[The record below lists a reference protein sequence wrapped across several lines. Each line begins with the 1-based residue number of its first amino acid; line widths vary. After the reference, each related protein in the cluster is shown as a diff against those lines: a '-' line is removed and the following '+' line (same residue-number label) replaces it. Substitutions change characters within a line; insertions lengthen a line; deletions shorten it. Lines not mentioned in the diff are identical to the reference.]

1 MGSFQGYLQI
11 WTQFNG
17 DRGQTSIFAIRR
29 DVWPPGKKTTY
40 MRVHI
45 ESSLGGAETVRGAG
59 GGWGGGG
66 EEKEEKKWRN
76 HSFPSPW
83 NLTCASG

>member
-1 MGSFQGYLQI
+1 
-11 WTQFNG
+11 
-17 DRGQTSIFAIRR
+17 
-29 DVWPPGKKTTY
+29 

-66 EEKEEKKWRN
+66 EEEEEKKWRN